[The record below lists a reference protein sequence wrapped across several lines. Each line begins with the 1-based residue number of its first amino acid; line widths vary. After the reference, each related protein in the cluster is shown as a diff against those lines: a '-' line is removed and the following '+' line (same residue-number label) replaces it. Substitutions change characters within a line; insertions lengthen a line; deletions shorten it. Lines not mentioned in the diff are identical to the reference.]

1 MKPSLQHL
9 DPPSPSPDHLLSASH
24 IQTTQP
30 LSSLGKYQHQR
41 QPLQWLS
48 DLRQHRLDN
57 PSVSVSLVVDASGN
71 TEHAVPKCTL
81 NKRDM
86 TGMFEMSSPRGAKKE
101 EAGAVVS
108 RNVMGRAGSMP
119 EGADA
124 NRKDRSCKVM

>member
-1 MKPSLQHL
+1 M
-9 DPPSPSPDHLLSASH
+9 
-24 IQTTQP
+24 
-30 LSSLGKYQHQR
+30 
-41 QPLQWLS
+41 
-48 DLRQHRLDN
+48 
-57 PSVSVSLVVDASGN
+57 DASGN

-101 EAGAVVS
+101 EEAGAVVS